1 MAAIQYFIARSQHL
15 AFKAMDKR
23 YQVNIDFKAMLAQD
37 RTGTVP
43 KQTGRQDWPSV
54 YAASY

>member
-1 MAAIQYFIARSQHL
+1 MAAIQYFIASSQHL

>member
-1 MAAIQYFIARSQHL
+1 
-15 AFKAMDKR
+15 MDKR
-23 YQVNIDFKAMLAQD
+23 YQVNIDFKAMLARD